1 MHGGHSAIGGSILN
15 PSCTDT
21 NTILLYNIAALSYQ
35 MQHYGQ
41 SMSYLIE
48 IMKNF
53 EQAEDFLIIKS
64 MFLLLQ
70 ILFEMK
76 QTTSAWPVITFIE
89 IKLKE
94 QS

>member
-1 MHGGHSAIGGSILN
+1 LSPPES
-15 PSCTDT
+15 

-35 MQHYGQ
+35 MQQYGQ
-41 SMSYLIE
+41 AMSYLIE
-48 IMKNF
+48 LMKNF
-53 EQAEDFLIIKS
+53 EQTEDFLVIKA

-70 ILFEMK
+70 IFFELK
-76 QTTSAWPVITFIE
+76 QSTSAWPVIAFIE